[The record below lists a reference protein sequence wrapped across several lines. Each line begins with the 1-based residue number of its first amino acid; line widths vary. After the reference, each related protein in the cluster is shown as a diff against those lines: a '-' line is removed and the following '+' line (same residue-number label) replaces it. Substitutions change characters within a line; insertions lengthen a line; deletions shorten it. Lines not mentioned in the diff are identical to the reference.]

1 VEEGVVASD
10 DEAAD
15 IEPDGLRL
23 EECDGAALGNRS
35 SVLMARESSPSHV
48 AAPSGDRS
56 AYQA

>member
-23 EECDGAALGNRS
+23 EECDGAALGKSLER
-35 SVLMARESSPSHV
+35 VARESSPCRL